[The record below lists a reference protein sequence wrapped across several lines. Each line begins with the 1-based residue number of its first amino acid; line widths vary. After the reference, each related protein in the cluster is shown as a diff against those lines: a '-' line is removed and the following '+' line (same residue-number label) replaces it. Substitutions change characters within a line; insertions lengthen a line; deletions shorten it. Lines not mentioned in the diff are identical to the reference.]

1 VVVPGDRFTERDD
14 ARADTLSPAVQHRP
28 PAPAPEA
35 SMSDREPQEM
45 AQAAVATGAK
55 KTHRTWDRVL
65 VSAFLAGAYIS
76 FGALVAITVSSGL
89 DPATWGTLPTLFMG
103 AAFTLGLVLVLIAG
117 SDLATGNMMLVPLS
131 AMRGKISM
139 ADVVRNLT
147 LVLIGNLIGAL
158 FVAYFLAVQ
167 TGVIGHA
174 GASGSA
180 GLTYERLAA
189 IAAAKGTG
197 ESHWQVFL
205 RGIGCNW
212 LVCLAVWMSLAAK
225 NVSGKILAIFFPI
238 MAFVAMGFDH
248 VVANMFFLP
257 AAIFAGVPDL
267 GWGDVLLNWLFAGV
281 GNLVGAVV
289 FVSTSYWYLF
299 LRDQPDEAA
308 TTPAPDAER
317 A

>member
-1 VVVPGDRFTERDD
+1 MTHLRASRPHVPRIVVPQPVRVKW
-14 ARADTLSPAVQHRP
+14 RAGVPPFGEPGAGGAPILAGTDPWRCRLSA
-28 PAPAPEA
+28 
-35 SMSDREPQEM
+35 REPQEM
-45 AQAAVATGAK
+45 ARVAAETGAK

-103 AAFTLGLVLVLIAG
+103 AAFTLGLVLVLVAG

-131 AMRGKISM
+131 AMRGKISSG
-139 ADVVRNLT
+139 DVAKNLT
-147 LVLIGNLIGAL
+147 IVLVGNLLGAL

-167 TGVIGHA
+167 TGVIGHS

-189 IAAAKGTG
+189 IATAKATG

-212 LVCLAVWMSLAAK
+212 LVWFGGGVVLGAE
-225 NVSGKILAIFFPI
+225 SGSGEVPGGFFPI
-238 MAFVAMGFDH
+238 MAVVGMG
-248 VVANMFFLP
+248 VVA
-257 AAIFAGVPDL
+257 
-267 GWGDVLLNWLFAGV
+267 
-281 GNLVGAVV
+281 
-289 FVSTSYWYLF
+289 
-299 LRDQPDEAA
+299 R
-308 TTPAPDAER
+308 
-317 A
+317 